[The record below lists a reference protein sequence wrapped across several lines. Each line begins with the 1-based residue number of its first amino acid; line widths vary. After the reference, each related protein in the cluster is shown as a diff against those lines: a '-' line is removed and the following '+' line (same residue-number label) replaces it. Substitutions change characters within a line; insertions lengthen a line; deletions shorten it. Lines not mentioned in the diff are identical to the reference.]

1 MDTAVCTPFHCP
13 MWYLSYN
20 LRLISPYFSLKSRVF
35 IRLYDFHSFFLELI
49 ANKNWNFQAL
59 KKTGM
64 KPELKIESFHEP
76 LTLCL
81 IVWTAIEQDFTMFEM
96 KFQVLRV
103 ESWNSMRANFVMK
116 KQQQQQQQ
124 QQQLWAEGSLE
135 FFVRSLRHS
144 FSPYNFVYF
153 WTRRQQFMSGHKQRF
168 HIQFVLWGSLHSL
181 NFSRLCKLM
190 LTRNF
195 SPICWLHNFELRQD
209 FEVTFKLPCIW
220 TK

>member
-1 MDTAVCTPFHCP
+1 
-13 MWYLSYN
+13 
-20 LRLISPYFSLKSRVF
+20 
-35 IRLYDFHSFFLELI
+35 
-49 ANKNWNFQAL
+49 
-59 KKTGM
+59 M

-116 KQQQQQQQ
+116 KQQQQ
-124 QQQLWAEGSLE
+124 LWAVGSLE

-209 FEVTFKLPCIW
+209 FEVILNFLVFEHFWELVEYREPMTHLKTQKLKFFLNILSICGFLRKCTFKPE
-220 TK
+220 